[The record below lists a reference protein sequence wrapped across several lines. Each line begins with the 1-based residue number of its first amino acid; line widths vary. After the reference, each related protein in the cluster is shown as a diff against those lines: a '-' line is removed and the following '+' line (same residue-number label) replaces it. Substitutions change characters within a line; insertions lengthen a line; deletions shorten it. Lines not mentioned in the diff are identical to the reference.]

1 MSLKI
6 DRVQLEIVIQQDSA
20 RQKMIELEE
29 KMRSANKTLNAVKKQ
44 FGENSAEYKAQND
57 VVKALKAEYD
67 KLFEKVGIGSLSLK
81 ELQNRQKEL
90 NAILRN
96 LPGNSPL
103 YTQYKAQLDEVNQR
117 MKELKGTAEST
128 KISLSKLTD
137 GFNKYAAIGASVIA
151 SLTGITMTARKCVDE
166 FAQMQE
172 AESQVRKYTGMTSEQ
187 VADLNKGFKKIDT
200 RTARERLNDLAG
212 DAGRLGITAK
222 KEVLEFVE
230 AANMIDVALGEDL
243 GQDAIKNIG
252 KLADMFGDSER
263 SMKENMLAIGSAVN
277 EVAQNSSAAEPYLV
291 EFSAR
296 MGGVAKQAKL
306 SITNV
311 MGFASALDQ
320 NMLRSEMASTALQ
333 GLILKLYQEPA
344 KYAKLAKLDV
354 EQFTKLM
361 QTDANEAILQFLGS
375 LGKLGGM
382 DKMAPVLK
390 AMKLSGAEAAG
401 VISALASNVEKVR
414 KEQDTANQAFRDGTS
429 ITNEYN
435 VQNTTVQAELDKAKK
450 RFKEIRIELGERL
463 LPVMK
468 YMVSTGSLTVK
479 GLSSLVLA
487 LTKYGSTI
495 LTVSLVIAVYTG
507 RLKIMAATQ
516 AVVNAITKTA
526 TIIMGAYRLA
536 TIALNDALAGDAK
549 VLKRFALQMAST
561 NIVAKAAAATT
572 LLYRA
577 AIELLTLR
585 LNGAATSMKAFWAV
599 LNVSTLGLLLSL
611 VTAAIAISY
620 KWNKSIRERYDLQLT
635 LNKIEEKSAAIYE
648 KEKDKVKEL
657 WGTIHNS
664 NKSLDERR
672 SAILELQKI
681 MPEYKAQISE
691 EGRVIDET
699 TASLDK
705 MNETLQLNIKLKTL
719 REELFERYKAI
730 GELEKSPALKD
741 NSLMGSMAREDV
753 RAKLADERKV
763 LEGLK
768 KEYSEVFKQK
778 IQLNK
783 VPVKTNNED
792 NNGNGGGG
800 NPPDDDKD
808 KKPWTT
814 RLQNAENAHKEELL
828 LLRKSSDA
836 LARTENEYQ
845 LDALQKELEFQVER
859 LAIIKKYQSSEK
871 DKKHLAELGKMESE
885 TQAAIYNTLKKSEDT
900 RLDLIKEYRDR
911 RLNTIST
918 GEKNLQLEQSKLNAN
933 GELTEK
939 DYKNRLLTIEIT
951 SLYSRLEVAKDFQN
965 DVSEL
970 EFQNGEVKAK
980 ALKEAGDNILY
991 LEQQINEKRVK
1002 IIRDSVTQ
1010 IQGFNNQF
1018 NKTNGLTSTEE
1029 QLSALKTFYHSQ
1041 LDLAKKNGLDVTM
1054 LTAVYEEA
1062 KRKIEVQ
1069 GAKDRAAV
1077 VQKYGLETAENTKNL
1092 KLKAL
1097 EEEHQRGLLSE
1108 EEYEIAKNKINNDYI
1123 QKKIEGSE
1131 QYFNAVSN
1139 IMSSASSAVQGFQDA
1154 EMSKV
1159 TSKYDKEIK
1168 AAKKAGKDTTKLE
1181 EEKEEA
1187 LNQVKKKYADKQ
1199 FAVSVLQITAS
1210 TAVAAME
1217 AYKAMAGIPI
1227 VGPALGAIAAAA
1239 AVASGAA
1246 QIAVAKQQRDEAKG
1260 LKSGGYSDEYV
1271 EGYTKAG
1278 NPDDVAGVIP
1288 VHKNE
1293 FVTNHEGVE
1302 NPHVRQFLDVFNVAQ
1317 KNGTIR
1323 MLNTTQI
1330 LEQVRTRSGKY
1341 SGGYSEESSTASS
1354 SVYSVSGH
1362 IMDEDT
1368 LRKLFI
1374 LLNTNNDLLQAILE
1388 KDLIVDSRAVRD
1400 GLKKLERMERNVS
1413 RG

>member
-29 KMRSANKTLNAVKKQ
+29 QMRSANKTLNSLKKK
-44 FGENSAEYKAQND
+44 FGENSAEYKAQKE
-57 VVKALKAEYD
+57 VVKALQTEYD
-67 KLFEKVGIGSLSLK
+67 KLFEKIGIGSLSVK

-96 LPGNSPL
+96 LPGDSPL
-103 YTQYKAQLDEVNQR
+103 YTQYKAQLDAVNQR
-117 MKELKGTAEST
+117 MKELKGTADST
-128 KISLSKLTD
+128 KFSLSKLTD

-151 SLTGITMTARKCVDE
+151 SLTGITLTARKCVDE

-187 VADLNKGFKKIDT
+187 VSGLNEEFKKMDT
-200 RTARERLNDLAG
+200 RTARERLNELAG

-222 KEVLEFVE
+222 NDVLEFVE

-306 SITNV
+306 SITDV

-344 KYAKLAKLDV
+344 KYAKIAQMDV
-354 EQFTKLM
+354 KQFTTLM
-361 QTDANEAILQFLGS
+361 ETDANEAVLQFLAS

-390 AMKLSGAEAAG
+390 EMKLSGAEAAG

-414 KEQDTANQAFRDGTS
+414 KEQETANQAFIDGTS

-479 GLSSLVLA
+479 GLVEVVSMFSEYKNL
-487 LTKYGSTI
+487 I
-495 LTVSLVIAVYTG
+495 LTAI
-507 RLKIMAATQ
+507 I
-516 AVVNAITKTA
+516 AITAYNTAAKLQWFWLNKVKTE
-526 TIIMGAYRLA
+526 TGEYII
-536 TIALNDALAGDAK
+536 IQK
-549 VLKRFALQMAST
+549 LKLYWDKAVAAST
-561 NIVAKAAAATT
+561 W
-572 LLYRA
+572 LY
-577 AIELLTLR
+577 I
-585 LNGAATSMKAFWAV
+585 AATSALTGKTRQAGLAMQSFFKILALNPFASIATVVISVASALYLFSRRATEARRAQLLMNDVVNEAKSNITAEQTEIESLLKIAKDETISKGERLKAIKKLNDISPEYLGSLKLETIATDEAKKSVDKYIQSLLTMAEIESVKSRLTDTDKQLDEIKSQQQKYLDERNTFWGALKTV
-599 LNVSTLGLLLSL
+599 PRNVGSMLTFGLMENTGKKLQTDIKELEQQRGQLKNLLEGM
-611 VTAAIAISY
+611 I
-620 KWNKSIRERYDLQLT
+620 
-635 LNKIEEKSAAIYE
+635 
-648 KEKDKVKEL
+648 KDKVEM
-657 WGTIHNS
+657 
-664 NKSLDERR
+664 E
-672 SAILELQKI
+672 
-681 MPEYKAQISE
+681 
-691 EGRVIDET
+691 
-699 TASLDK
+699 
-705 MNETLQLNIKLKTL
+705 
-719 REELFERYKAI
+719 
-730 GELEKSPALKD
+730 
-741 NSLMGSMAREDV
+741 
-753 RAKLADERKV
+753 AKND
-763 LEGLK
+763 
-768 KEYSEVFKQK
+768 
-778 IQLNK
+778 
-783 VPVKTNNED
+783 D
-792 NNGNGGGG
+792 NGGGG
-800 NPPDDDKD
+800 VPPPPDDKD

-814 RLQNAENAHKEELL
+814 RLQNAENAYKEELL
-828 LLRKSSDA
+828 LLQKSSDA

-871 DKKHLAELGKMESE
+871 DKKHLAELGKLESE
-885 TQAAIYNTLKKSEDT
+885 AQSAIYNTLKKSEET
-900 RLDLIKEYRDR
+900 RLNLIKEYRDR
-911 RLNTIST
+911 RLNTVNA
-918 GEKNLQLEQSKLNAN
+918 GEKNLLLEQSKLNDS

-939 DYKNRLLTIEIT
+939 DYKNRLLAIEIT
-951 SLYSRLEVAKDFQN
+951 SLYSRLEIAKDYKN
-965 DVSEL
+965 DVAEL

-980 ALKEAGDNILY
+980 ALKEAGDNILN
-991 LEQQINEKRVK
+991 LEQQISDKRIK
-1002 IIRDSVTQ
+1002 IIRDSANQ
-1010 IQGFNNQF
+1010 IQNFSSQF
-1018 NKTNGLTSTEE
+1018 NKMNGLASADQ
-1029 QLSALKTFYHSQ
+1029 QLAALETFYQSQ
-1041 LDLAKKNGLDVTM
+1041 LELARKNGLDITL
-1054 LTAVYEEA
+1054 LTAVYEES
-1062 KRKIEVQ
+1062 KRKIEEK
-1069 GAKDRAAV
+1069 GAKDRAIV
-1077 VQKYGLETAENTKNL
+1077 IQKYELDAAEDIRDL
-1092 KLKAL
+1092 KQKAL
-1097 EEEHQRGLLSE
+1097 EEEHKKGLLSE
-1108 EEYEIAKNKINNDYI
+1108 EEYEIAKNKINNEYI

-1131 QYFNAVSN
+1131 QYFNAVSS

-1154 EMSKV
+1154 EMNKI
-1159 TSKYDKEIK
+1159 THKYDKEIK

-1187 LNQVKKKYADKQ
+1187 LNQVKRKYADKQ

-1271 EGYTKAG
+1271 EGYTKTG

-1330 LEQVRTRSGKY
+1330 LEQVRTKSGKY
-1341 SGGYSEESSTASS
+1341 SGGYSDDSVSS
-1354 SVYSVSGH
+1354 SSRYTVSGH
-1362 IMDEDT
+1362 IMDEET
-1368 LRKLFI
+1368 LRKLFV
-1374 LLNTNNDLLQAILE
+1374 LLNTNNDLLQSILE

-1400 GLKKLERMERNVS
+1400 GIKKLERMERNVS

>member
-29 KMRSANKTLNAVKKQ
+29 QMRSANKTLNSLKKK
-44 FGENSAEYKAQND
+44 FGENSAEYKAQKE
-57 VVKALKAEYD
+57 VVKALQTEYD
-67 KLFEKVGIGSLSLK
+67 KLFEKIGIGSLSVK

-96 LPGNSPL
+96 LPGDSPL
-103 YTQYKAQLDEVNQR
+103 YTQYKAQLDAVNQR
-117 MKELKGTAEST
+117 MKELKGTADST
-128 KISLSKLTD
+128 KFSLSKLTD

-151 SLTGITMTARKCVDE
+151 SLTGITLTARKCVDE

-187 VADLNKGFKKIDT
+187 VSGLNEEFKKMDT
-200 RTARERLNDLAG
+200 RTARERLNELAG

-222 KEVLEFVE
+222 NDVLEFVE

-306 SITNV
+306 SITDV

-344 KYAKLAKLDV
+344 KYAKIAQMDV
-354 EQFTKLM
+354 KQFTTLM
-361 QTDANEAILQFLGS
+361 ETDANEAVLQFLAS

-390 AMKLSGAEAAG
+390 EMKLSGAEAAG
-401 VISALASNVEKVR
+401 VISALASNIEKVR
-414 KEQDTANQAFRDGTS
+414 KEQETANQAFIDGTS

-450 RFKEIRIELGERL
+450 HFKEIRIELGERL

-479 GLSSLVLA
+479 GLVKIVSIFSEYKNA
-487 LTKYGSTI
+487 IIFATTSIAGYTI
-495 LTVSLVIAVYTG
+495 AVNASVIAD
-507 RLKIMAATQ
+507 K
-516 AVVNAITKTA
+516 
-526 TIIMGAYRLA
+526 
-536 TIALNDALAGDAK
+536 AK
-549 VLKRFALQMAST
+549 VLWTGKIVTGLKTLYS
-561 NIVAKAAAATT
+561 VAKAHP
-572 LLYRA
+572 
-577 AIELLTLR
+577 
-585 LNGAATSMKAFWAV
+585 W
-599 LNVSTLGLLLSL
+599 GLLLTIGASL
-611 VTAAIAISY
+611 IGLLIDTNKQLSESERLERNLQDIRRRSVSIVNQEAASVKDFLNIARDEKRSKEEREAAIKRLNELSPEYLGSLTLEKINTEQATAAVNAYIDSLLILEEIKQTQQKVSELNDQKNDILKNGPDNGFLEDIEAGAANMLNGFKQSLGLMTDSWADNVLDRYINKGVNQVRAID
-620 KWNKSIRERYDLQLT
+620 NEVAL
-635 LNKIEEKSAAIYE
+635 LNAHMEESRKKLIKIEVEKNT
-648 KEKDKVKEL
+648 K
-657 WGTIHNS
+657 G
-664 NKSLDERR
+664 
-672 SAILELQKI
+672 
-681 MPEYKAQISE
+681 
-691 EGRVIDET
+691 
-699 TASLDK
+699 
-705 MNETLQLNIKLKTL
+705 
-719 REELFERYKAI
+719 
-730 GELEKSPALKD
+730 
-741 NSLMGSMAREDV
+741 
-753 RAKLADERKV
+753 
-763 LEGLK
+763 
-768 KEYSEVFKQK
+768 
-778 IQLNK
+778 
-783 VPVKTNNED
+783 VPP
-792 NNGNGGGG
+792 
-800 NPPDDDKD
+800 PPDDED

-814 RLQNAENAHKEELL
+814 RLQNAENAYKEELL
-828 LLRKSSDA
+828 LLQKSSDA

-871 DKKHLAELGKMESE
+871 DKKHLAELGKLESE
-885 TQAAIYNTLKKSEDT
+885 AQSAIYNTLKKSEET
-900 RLDLIKEYRDR
+900 RLNLIKEYRDR
-911 RLNTIST
+911 RLNTVNA
-918 GEKNLQLEQSKLNAN
+918 GEKNLLLEQSKLNDS

-939 DYKNRLLTIEIT
+939 DYKNRLLAIEIT
-951 SLYSRLEVAKDFQN
+951 SLYSRLEIVKDYKN
-965 DVSEL
+965 DVAEL

-980 ALKEAGDNILY
+980 ALKEAGDNILN
-991 LEQQINEKRVK
+991 LEQQISDKRIK
-1002 IIRDSVTQ
+1002 IIRDSANQ
-1010 IQGFNNQF
+1010 IQNFSSQF
-1018 NKTNGLTSTEE
+1018 NKMNGLASADQ
-1029 QLSALKTFYHSQ
+1029 QLAALETFYQSQ
-1041 LDLAKKNGLDVTM
+1041 LELARKNGLDITL
-1054 LTAVYEEA
+1054 LTAVYEES
-1062 KRKIEVQ
+1062 KRKIEEK
-1069 GAKDRAAV
+1069 GAKDRAIV
-1077 VQKYGLETAENTKNL
+1077 IQKYELDAAEDIRDL

-1097 EEEHQRGLLSE
+1097 EEEHKKGLLSE
-1108 EEYEIAKNKINNDYI
+1108 EEYEIAKNKINNEYI

-1131 QYFNAVSN
+1131 QYFNAVSS

-1154 EMSKV
+1154 EMNKI
-1159 TSKYDKEIK
+1159 THKYDKEIK

-1187 LNQVKKKYADKQ
+1187 LNQVKRKYADKQ

-1271 EGYTKAG
+1271 EGYTKTG

-1330 LEQVRTRSGKY
+1330 LEQVRTKSGKY
-1341 SGGYSEESSTASS
+1341 SGGYSDDSVSS
-1354 SVYSVSGH
+1354 SSRYTVSGH
-1362 IMDEDT
+1362 IMDEET
-1368 LRKLFI
+1368 LRKLFV
-1374 LLNTNNDLLQAILE
+1374 LLNTNNDLLQSILE
-1388 KDLIVDSRAVRD
+1388 KDLIVDSRAIRD
-1400 GLKKLERMERNVS
+1400 GIKKLERMERNVS

>member
-6 DRVQLEIVIQQDSA
+6 DRVQLEIVIQQDNA

-29 KMRSANKTLNAVKKQ
+29 NMRSANRTLNSLKKK
-44 FGENSAEYKAQND
+44 FGENSAEYKAQKE
-57 VVKALKAEYD
+57 VVNALKTEYD
-67 KLFEKVGIGSLSLK
+67 KLFEKIGIGSLSVK

-90 NAILRN
+90 NAILRY
-96 LPGNSPL
+96 LPGDSPL

-128 KISLSKLTD
+128 KFSLSKLTD
-137 GFNKYAAIGASVIA
+137 GFNKYGAIGASVIA
-151 SLTGITMTARKCVDE
+151 SLTGITLTARKCVDE

-187 VADLNKGFKKIDT
+187 VADLNEEFKKMDT
-200 RTARERLNDLAG
+200 RTARERLNELAG
-212 DAGRLGITAK
+212 DAGRLGITMK
-222 KEVLEFVE
+222 KDVLEFVE

-306 SITNV
+306 SITDV

-344 KYAKLAKLDV
+344 KYAKIARMDV
-354 EQFTKLM
+354 KQFTTLM
-361 QTDANEAILQFLGS
+361 ETDANEAVLQFLAS

-390 AMKLSGAEAAG
+390 EMKLSGAEAAG

-414 KEQDTANQAFRDGTS
+414 KEQETANQAFIDGTS

-450 RFKEIRIELGERL
+450 HFKEIRIELGERL

-495 LTVSLVIAVYTG
+495 LTVSLVIATYTG
-507 RLKIMAATQ
+507 RLKIMAAAQ

-536 TIALNDALAGDAK
+536 TIALNDALAGDTK

-561 NIVAKAAAATT
+561 NIVAKAAAAST

-585 LNGAATSMKAFWAV
+585 LNGAATSMKAFWSV
-599 LNVSTLGLLLSL
+599 LNVSPLGLLLSL

-635 LNKIEEKSAAIYE
+635 LNKIEEKSADIYE
-648 KEKDKVKEL
+648 KEKDKVKNL
-657 WGTIHNS
+657 WDTIHNS

-672 SAILELQKI
+672 IAILELQKI

-705 MNETLQLNIKLKTL
+705 MNETLQLNIKLRTL
-719 REELFERYKAI
+719 REELFGRYKAI
-730 GELEKSPALKD
+730 EELEKSPALND
-741 NSLMGSMAREDV
+741 NSLMGAMAREDV

-778 IQLNK
+778 IQLNR
-783 VPVKTNNED
+783 VPVKTKNEES
-792 NNGNGGGG
+792 NGGGGGG
-800 NPPDDDKD
+800 NPPDDKD

-814 RLQNAENAHKEELL
+814 RLQNAENAYKEELL
-828 LLRKSSDA
+828 LLQKSSDA

-845 LDALQKELEFQVER
+845 LDALQKELEFQVKR
-859 LAIIKKYQSSEK
+859 LAIIKQYQSSDK
-871 DKKHLAELGKMESE
+871 DKKHLAELGKLESE
-885 TQAAIYNTLKKSEDT
+885 AQSAIYNTLKKSEET
-900 RLDLIKEYRDR
+900 RLNLIKEYRDR
-911 RLNTIST
+911 RLNTVNA
-918 GEKNLQLEQSKLNAN
+918 GEKNLLLEQSKLNDS

-939 DYKNRLLTIEIT
+939 DYKNRLLAIEIT
-951 SLYSRLEVAKDFQN
+951 SLYSRLEIAKDYKN
-965 DVSEL
+965 DVAEL

-980 ALKEAGDNILY
+980 ALKEAGDNILN
-991 LEQQINEKRVK
+991 LEQQISDKRAKSV
-1002 IIRDSVTQ
+1002 RDSASQ
-1010 IQGFNNQF
+1010 IQNFSNQF
-1018 NKTNGLTSTEE
+1018 NKMNGLASTDQ
-1029 QLSALKTFYHSQ
+1029 QLAALESFYKSQ
-1041 LDLAKKNGLDVTM
+1041 LELARKNGLDVTL
-1054 LTAVYEEA
+1054 LTSVYEES
-1062 KRKIEVQ
+1062 KRKIQEK
-1069 GAKDRAAV
+1069 GAKDRATV
-1077 VQKYGLETAENTKNL
+1077 IQKYELDAAEDIRDL

-1097 EEEHQRGLLSE
+1097 EEEHKKGVLSE
-1108 EEYEIAKNKINNDYI
+1108 EEYEIAKNKINNEYI

-1131 QYFNAVSN
+1131 QYFNAVSS
-1139 IMSSASSAVQGFQDA
+1139 IMSSASSAIQGFQDA
-1154 EMSKV
+1154 EINKV
-1159 TSKYDKEIK
+1159 TYKYDKEIK

-1271 EGYTKAG
+1271 EGYTKTG

-1330 LEQVRTRSGKY
+1330 LEQIRTKSGKY
-1341 SGGYSEESSTASS
+1341 SGGYSDDSVSS
-1354 SVYSVSGH
+1354 SPRYAVSGH
-1362 IMDEDT
+1362 IMDEET
-1368 LRKLFI
+1368 LRRLFV
-1374 LLNTNNDLLQAILE
+1374 LLNTNNDLLQSILD
-1388 KDLIVDSRAVRD
+1388 KDLIVDPRAVRD
-1400 GLKKLERMERNVS
+1400 GIKKLERMERNVS

>member
-29 KMRSANKTLNAVKKQ
+29 NMRSANKTLNSLKKK
-44 FGENSAEYKAQND
+44 FGENSAEYKAQKE
-57 VVKALKAEYD
+57 VVNALKTEYD
-67 KLFEKVGIGSLSLK
+67 KLFEKIGIGSLSVK

-96 LPGNSPL
+96 LPGDSPL

-128 KISLSKLTD
+128 KFSLSKLTD
-137 GFNKYAAIGASVIA
+137 GFNKYGAIGASVIA
-151 SLTGITMTARKCVDE
+151 SLTGITLTARKCVDE

-187 VADLNKGFKKIDT
+187 VADLNEEFKKMDT
-200 RTARERLNDLAG
+200 RTARERLNELAG
-212 DAGRLGITAK
+212 DAGRLGITMK
-222 KEVLEFVE
+222 KDVLEFVE

-306 SITNV
+306 SITDV

-344 KYAKLAKLDV
+344 KYAKIARMDV
-354 EQFTKLM
+354 KQFTTLM
-361 QTDANEAILQFLGS
+361 ETDANEAVLQFLAS

-390 AMKLSGAEAAG
+390 EMKLSGAEAAG

-414 KEQDTANQAFRDGTS
+414 KEQETANQAFIDGTS

-479 GLSSLVLA
+479 GLVEVVSMFSEYKNFILTAIIAITAYNTAAKLQWFWLNKVKTETGEYIIIQKLKQYWDKAVAASTWLYIAATSALTGKTRQAGLAMQAFFKILA
-487 LTKYGSTI
+487 LNPFASI
-495 LTVSLVIAVYTG
+495 ATVVIAVASALYLFSRRASEARRAQLLMNDVVNEAKSNITAEQTEIESLLKIAKDETISKG
-507 RLKIMAATQ
+507 ERLK
-516 AVVNAITKTA
+516 AIKKLND
-526 TIIMGAYRLA
+526 ISPEYLGSLKLE
-536 TIALNDALAGDAK
+536 TIATDDAK
-549 VLKRFALQMAST
+549 KSVDKYIQSLLAMAEIESVKSRLTDTDKQLDELKNKQQEYLDERNTFWGA
-561 NIVAKAAAATT
+561 IKT
-572 LLYRA
+572 LPRNVGSMLTFGA
-577 AIELLTLR
+577 VENAGKKLKTDIKELEQQRGQLK
-585 LNGAATSMKAFWAV
+585 N
-599 LNVSTLGLLLSL
+599 LLEGM
-611 VTAAIAISY
+611 I
-620 KWNKSIRERYDLQLT
+620 
-635 LNKIEEKSAAIYE
+635 
-648 KEKDKVKEL
+648 KDKVEM
-657 WGTIHNS
+657 
-664 NKSLDERR
+664 E
-672 SAILELQKI
+672 
-681 MPEYKAQISE
+681 
-691 EGRVIDET
+691 
-699 TASLDK
+699 
-705 MNETLQLNIKLKTL
+705 
-719 REELFERYKAI
+719 
-730 GELEKSPALKD
+730 
-741 NSLMGSMAREDV
+741 
-753 RAKLADERKV
+753 AKND
-763 LEGLK
+763 
-768 KEYSEVFKQK
+768 
-778 IQLNK
+778 
-783 VPVKTNNED
+783 D
-792 NNGNGGGG
+792 NGGGG
-800 NPPDDDKD
+800 GTPPPDDKD

-814 RLQNAENAHKEELL
+814 RLQNAENAYKEELL
-828 LLRKSSDA
+828 LLQKSSDA

-859 LAIIKKYQSSEK
+859 LAIIKQYQSSDK
-871 DKKHLAELGKMESE
+871 DKKHLAELGKLESE
-885 TQAAIYNTLKKSEDT
+885 AQSAIYNTLKKSEET
-900 RLDLIKEYRDR
+900 RLNLIKEYRDR
-911 RLNTIST
+911 RLNTINA
-918 GEKNLQLEQSKLNAN
+918 GEKNLLLEQSKLNDS

-939 DYKNRLLTIEIT
+939 DYKNRLLAIEIT
-951 SLYSRLEVAKDFQN
+951 SLYSRLEIAKDYKN

-980 ALKEAGDNILY
+980 ALKEAGDNILN
-991 LEQQINEKRVK
+991 LEQQISDKRAK
-1002 IIRDSVTQ
+1002 IVRDSASQ
-1010 IQGFNNQF
+1010 IQNFSNQF
-1018 NKTNGLTSTEE
+1018 NKMNGLASTDQ
-1029 QLSALKTFYHSQ
+1029 QLAALESFYKSQ
-1041 LDLAKKNGLDVTM
+1041 LELARKNGLDVTL
-1054 LTAVYEEA
+1054 LTSVYEES
-1062 KRKIEVQ
+1062 KRKIQEK
-1069 GAKDRAAV
+1069 GAKDRATV
-1077 VQKYGLETAENTKNL
+1077 IQKYELDAAEDIRDL

-1097 EEEHQRGLLSE
+1097 EEEHKKGLLSE
-1108 EEYEIAKNKINNDYI
+1108 EEYEIAKNKINNEYI

-1131 QYFNAVSN
+1131 QYFNAVSS
-1139 IMSSASSAVQGFQDA
+1139 IMSSASSAIQGFQDA
-1154 EMSKV
+1154 EINKV
-1159 TSKYDKEIK
+1159 TYKYDKEIK

-1271 EGYTKAG
+1271 EGYTKTG

-1330 LEQVRTRSGKY
+1330 LEQIRTKSGKY
-1341 SGGYSEESSTASS
+1341 SGGYSDDSVSS
-1354 SVYSVSGH
+1354 SPRYAVSGH
-1362 IMDEDT
+1362 IMDEET
-1368 LRKLFI
+1368 LRRLFV
-1374 LLNTNNDLLQAILE
+1374 LLNTNNDLLQSILD
-1388 KDLIVDSRAVRD
+1388 KDLIVDPRAVRD
-1400 GLKKLERMERNVS
+1400 GIKKLERMERNVS

>member
-29 KMRSANKTLNAVKKQ
+29 KMRSANKTLNSVKKQ
-44 FGENSAEYKAQND
+44 FGENSAEYKAQNE

-67 KLFEKVGIGSLSLK
+67 KLFEKIGIGSLSLK

-103 YTQYKAQLDEVNQR
+103 YAQYKAQLDEVNQR

-128 KISLSKLTD
+128 KISLSKLAD

-151 SLTGITMTARKCVDE
+151 SLTGITLTARKCVDE

-187 VADLNKGFKKIDT
+187 VADLNKEFKKIDT
-200 RTARERLNDLAG
+200 RTARERLNELAG

-222 KEVLEFVE
+222 KDVLEFVE

-414 KEQDTANQAFRDGTS
+414 KEQNTANQAFQDGTS
-429 ITNEYN
+429 IIKEHNI
-435 VQNTTVQAELDKAKK
+435 QNTTVQAELDKAKE
-450 RFKEIRIELGERL
+450 RFKEIRIELGEQL

-479 GLSSLVLA
+479 GLIKVISIFSEYKNTIILATTSLVG
-487 LTKYGSTI
+487 YTI
-495 LTVSLVIAVYTG
+495 
-507 RLKIMAATQ
+507 
-516 AVVNAITKTA
+516 VVNASV
-526 TIIMGAYRLA
+526 
-536 TIALNDALAGDAK
+536 IADKAK
-549 VLKRFALQMAST
+549 VLWTGKIITGLKT
-561 NIVAKAAAATT
+561 LYDVA
-572 LLYRA
+572 RA
-577 AIELLTLR
+577 HP
-585 LNGAATSMKAFWAV
+585 W
-599 LNVSTLGLLLSL
+599 GLLLIIGASL
-611 VTAAIAISY
+611 IGLLIDTNKQLSESERLERSLQDIRRRSISNAEQETASVKDFLKIAKDEKKSKEEREAAIKRLNELSPEYLGNLTLEKINTEQATAAINAYIDSLLILEEIKQTQQKVSELNNQKNDILKNGPDNVFGEDVEAGAANMLNGFKQSLGLMTDTWADNVLNRYINKGVDQVRAIDKEVS
-620 KWNKSIRERYDLQLT
+620 L
-635 LNKIEEKSAAIYE
+635 LNAHMEESRQKLIKIETEKQTGSG
-648 KEKDKVKEL
+648 
-657 WGTIHNS
+657 GT
-664 NKSLDERR
+664 
-672 SAILELQKI
+672 
-681 MPEYKAQISE
+681 
-691 EGRVIDET
+691 
-699 TASLDK
+699 
-705 MNETLQLNIKLKTL
+705 
-719 REELFERYKAI
+719 
-730 GELEKSPALKD
+730 
-741 NSLMGSMAREDV
+741 
-753 RAKLADERKV
+753 
-763 LEGLK
+763 
-768 KEYSEVFKQK
+768 
-778 IQLNK
+778 
-783 VPVKTNNED
+783 
-792 NNGNGGGG
+792 
-800 NPPDDDKD
+800 PPDDDKD

-871 DKKHLAELGKMESE
+871 DKKHLAELGKLESE
-885 TQAAIYNTLKKSEDT
+885 TQTAIYNTLKKSEET
-900 RLDLIKEYRDR
+900 RLDLLKEYRDR

-980 ALKEAGDNILY
+980 ALKEAGDNILH
-991 LEQQINEKRVK
+991 LEQQINEKRAK

-1010 IQGFNNQF
+1010 IQAFNNQF

-1029 QLSALKTFYHSQ
+1029 QLSALRTFYHSQ
-1041 LDLAKKNGLDVTM
+1041 LDLAKKNGLDITM

-1077 VQKYGLETAENTKNL
+1077 VQKYELDTAENTKNL

-1097 EEEHQRGLLSE
+1097 EEEYQRGLLSE
-1108 EEYEIAKNKINNDYI
+1108 EEYEIAKNKINNEYI

-1131 QYFNAVSN
+1131 RYFNAVSS
-1139 IMSSASSAVQGFQDA
+1139 IMSNASSAIQGFQDA

-1159 TSKYDKEIK
+1159 TRKYDKEIK

-1199 FAVSVLQITAS
+1199 FAVSVLQVTAS

-1217 AYKAMAGIPI
+1217 AYKAMASIPI
-1227 VGPALGAIAAAA
+1227 IGPALGAIAAAA

-1271 EGYTKAG
+1271 EGYTRTG

-1341 SGGYSEESSTASS
+1341 SGGYSEESSTSS
-1354 SVYSVSGH
+1354 SSMYSVSGH

>member
-29 KMRSANKTLNAVKKQ
+29 NMRSANKTLNSLKKK
-44 FGENSAEYKAQND
+44 FGENSAEYKAQKE
-57 VVKALKAEYD
+57 VVNALKTEYD
-67 KLFEKVGIGSLSLK
+67 KLFEKIGIGSLSVK

-96 LPGNSPL
+96 LPGDSPL

-128 KISLSKLTD
+128 KFSLSKLTD
-137 GFNKYAAIGASVIA
+137 GFNKYGAIGASVIA
-151 SLTGITMTARKCVDE
+151 SLTGITLTARKCVDE

-187 VADLNKGFKKIDT
+187 VADLNEEFKKMDT
-200 RTARERLNDLAG
+200 RTARERLNELAG
-212 DAGRLGITAK
+212 DAGRLGITMK
-222 KEVLEFVE
+222 KDVLEFVE

-306 SITNV
+306 SITDV

-344 KYAKLAKLDV
+344 KYAKIARMDV
-354 EQFTKLM
+354 KQFTTLM
-361 QTDANEAILQFLGS
+361 ETDANEAVLQFLAS

-390 AMKLSGAEAAG
+390 EMKLSGAEAAG

-414 KEQDTANQAFRDGTS
+414 KEQETANQAFIDGTS

-479 GLSSLVLA
+479 GLVEVVSMFSEYKNFILTAIIAITAYNTAAKLQWFWLNKVKTETGEYIIIQKLKQYWDKAVAASTWLYIAATSALTGKTRQAGLAMQAFFKILA
-487 LTKYGSTI
+487 LNPFASI
-495 LTVSLVIAVYTG
+495 ATVVIAVASALYLFSRRASEARRAQLLMNDVVNEAKSNITAEQTEIESLLKIAKDETISKG
-507 RLKIMAATQ
+507 ERLK
-516 AVVNAITKTA
+516 AIKKLND
-526 TIIMGAYRLA
+526 ISPEYLGSLKLE
-536 TIALNDALAGDAK
+536 TIATDDAK
-549 VLKRFALQMAST
+549 KSVDKYIQSLLAMAEIESVKSRLTDTDKQLDELKNKQQEYLDERNTFWGAL
-561 NIVAKAAAATT
+561 KT
-572 LLYRA
+572 LPRNVGSMLTFGA
-577 AIELLTLR
+577 VENAGKKLKTDIKELEQQRGQLR
-585 LNGAATSMKAFWAV
+585 N
-599 LNVSTLGLLLSL
+599 LLEGM
-611 VTAAIAISY
+611 I
-620 KWNKSIRERYDLQLT
+620 
-635 LNKIEEKSAAIYE
+635 
-648 KEKDKVKEL
+648 KDKVEM
-657 WGTIHNS
+657 
-664 NKSLDERR
+664 E
-672 SAILELQKI
+672 
-681 MPEYKAQISE
+681 
-691 EGRVIDET
+691 
-699 TASLDK
+699 
-705 MNETLQLNIKLKTL
+705 
-719 REELFERYKAI
+719 
-730 GELEKSPALKD
+730 
-741 NSLMGSMAREDV
+741 
-753 RAKLADERKV
+753 AKND
-763 LEGLK
+763 
-768 KEYSEVFKQK
+768 
-778 IQLNK
+778 
-783 VPVKTNNED
+783 D
-792 NNGNGGGG
+792 NGGGG
-800 NPPDDDKD
+800 GTPPPDDKD

-814 RLQNAENAHKEELL
+814 RLQNAENAYKEELL
-828 LLRKSSDA
+828 LLQKSSDA

-845 LDALQKELEFQVER
+845 LDALQKELEFQVKR
-859 LAIIKKYQSSEK
+859 LAIIKQYQSSDK
-871 DKKHLAELGKMESE
+871 DKKHLAELGKLESE
-885 TQAAIYNTLKKSEDT
+885 AQSAIYNTLKKSEET
-900 RLDLIKEYRDR
+900 RLNLIKEYRDR
-911 RLNTIST
+911 RLNTVNT
-918 GEKNLQLEQSKLNAN
+918 GEKNLLLEQSKLNDS

-939 DYKNRLLTIEIT
+939 DYKNRLLAIEIT
-951 SLYSRLEVAKDFQN
+951 SLYSRLEIAKDYKN
-965 DVSEL
+965 DVAEL

-980 ALKEAGDNILY
+980 ALKEAGDNILN
-991 LEQQINEKRVK
+991 LEQQISDKRAK
-1002 IIRDSVTQ
+1002 IVRDSASQ
-1010 IQGFNNQF
+1010 IQNFSNQF
-1018 NKTNGLTSTEE
+1018 NKMNGLASTDQ
-1029 QLSALKTFYHSQ
+1029 QLAALESFYKSQ
-1041 LDLAKKNGLDVTM
+1041 LELARKNGLDVTL
-1054 LTAVYEEA
+1054 LTSVYEES
-1062 KRKIEVQ
+1062 KRKIQEK
-1069 GAKDRAAV
+1069 GAKDRATV
-1077 VQKYGLETAENTKNL
+1077 IQKYELDAAEDIRDL

-1097 EEEHQRGLLSE
+1097 EEEHKKGLLSE
-1108 EEYEIAKNKINNDYI
+1108 EEYEIAKNKINNEYI

-1131 QYFNAVSN
+1131 QYFNAVSS
-1139 IMSSASSAVQGFQDA
+1139 IMSSASSAIQGFQDA
-1154 EMSKV
+1154 EINKV
-1159 TSKYDKEIK
+1159 TYKYDKEIK

-1271 EGYTKAG
+1271 EGYTKTG

-1330 LEQVRTRSGKY
+1330 LEQIRTKSGKY
-1341 SGGYSEESSTASS
+1341 SGGYSDDSVSS
-1354 SVYSVSGH
+1354 SPRYAVSGH
-1362 IMDEDT
+1362 IMDEET
-1368 LRKLFI
+1368 LRRLFV
-1374 LLNTNNDLLQAILE
+1374 LLNTNNDLLQSILD
-1388 KDLIVDSRAVRD
+1388 KDLIVDPRAVRD
-1400 GLKKLERMERNVS
+1400 GIKKLERMERNVS

>member
-29 KMRSANKTLNAVKKQ
+29 NMRSANKTLNSLKKK
-44 FGENSAEYKAQND
+44 FGENSAEYKAQKE
-57 VVKALKAEYD
+57 VVNALKTEYD
-67 KLFEKVGIGSLSLK
+67 KLFEKIGIGSLSVK

-96 LPGNSPL
+96 LPGDSPL

-128 KISLSKLTD
+128 KFSLSKLTD
-137 GFNKYAAIGASVIA
+137 GFNKYGAIGASVIA
-151 SLTGITMTARKCVDE
+151 SLTGITLTARKCVDE

-187 VADLNKGFKKIDT
+187 VADLNEEFKKMDT
-200 RTARERLNDLAG
+200 RTARERLNELAG
-212 DAGRLGITAK
+212 DAGRLGITMK
-222 KEVLEFVE
+222 KDVLEFVE

-306 SITNV
+306 SITDV

-344 KYAKLAKLDV
+344 KYAKIARMDV
-354 EQFTKLM
+354 KQFTTLM
-361 QTDANEAILQFLGS
+361 ETDANEAVLQFLAS

-390 AMKLSGAEAAG
+390 EMKLSGAEAAG

-414 KEQDTANQAFRDGTS
+414 KEQETANQAFIDGTS

-479 GLSSLVLA
+479 GLVEVVSMFSEYKNFILTAIIAITAYNTAAKLQWFWLNKVKTETGEYIIIQKLKQYWDKAVAASTWLYIAATSALTGKTRQAGLAMQAFFKILA
-487 LTKYGSTI
+487 LNPFASI
-495 LTVSLVIAVYTG
+495 ATVVIAVASALYLFSRRASEARRAQLLMNDVVNEAKSNITAEQTEIESLLKISKDETISKG
-507 RLKIMAATQ
+507 ERLK
-516 AVVNAITKTA
+516 AIKKLND
-526 TIIMGAYRLA
+526 ISPEYLGSLKLE
-536 TIALNDALAGDAK
+536 TIATDDAK
-549 VLKRFALQMAST
+549 KSVDKYIQSLLAMAEIESVKSRLTDTDKQLDELKNKQQEYLDERNTFWGA
-561 NIVAKAAAATT
+561 IKT
-572 LLYRA
+572 LPRNVGSMLTFGA
-577 AIELLTLR
+577 VENAGKKLKTDIKELEQQRGQLK
-585 LNGAATSMKAFWAV
+585 N
-599 LNVSTLGLLLSL
+599 LLEGM
-611 VTAAIAISY
+611 I
-620 KWNKSIRERYDLQLT
+620 
-635 LNKIEEKSAAIYE
+635 
-648 KEKDKVKEL
+648 KDKVEM
-657 WGTIHNS
+657 
-664 NKSLDERR
+664 E
-672 SAILELQKI
+672 
-681 MPEYKAQISE
+681 
-691 EGRVIDET
+691 
-699 TASLDK
+699 
-705 MNETLQLNIKLKTL
+705 
-719 REELFERYKAI
+719 
-730 GELEKSPALKD
+730 
-741 NSLMGSMAREDV
+741 
-753 RAKLADERKV
+753 AKND
-763 LEGLK
+763 
-768 KEYSEVFKQK
+768 
-778 IQLNK
+778 
-783 VPVKTNNED
+783 D
-792 NNGNGGGG
+792 NGGGG
-800 NPPDDDKD
+800 GTPPPDDKD

-814 RLQNAENAHKEELL
+814 RLQNAENAYKEELL
-828 LLRKSSDA
+828 LLQKSSDA

-859 LAIIKKYQSSEK
+859 LAIIKQYQSSDK
-871 DKKHLAELGKMESE
+871 DKKHLAELGKLESE
-885 TQAAIYNTLKKSEDT
+885 AQSAIYNTLKKSEET
-900 RLDLIKEYRDR
+900 RLNLIKEYRDR
-911 RLNTIST
+911 RLNTINA
-918 GEKNLQLEQSKLNAN
+918 GEKNLLLEQSKLNDS

-939 DYKNRLLTIEIT
+939 DYKNRLLAIEIT
-951 SLYSRLEVAKDFQN
+951 SLYSRLEIAKDYKN

-980 ALKEAGDNILY
+980 ALKEAGDNILN
-991 LEQQINEKRVK
+991 LEQQISDKRAK
-1002 IIRDSVTQ
+1002 IVRDSASQ
-1010 IQGFNNQF
+1010 IQNFSNQF
-1018 NKTNGLTSTEE
+1018 NKMNGLASTDQ
-1029 QLSALKTFYHSQ
+1029 QLAALESFYKSQ
-1041 LDLAKKNGLDVTM
+1041 LELARKNGLDVTL
-1054 LTAVYEEA
+1054 LTSVYEES
-1062 KRKIEVQ
+1062 KRKIQEK
-1069 GAKDRAAV
+1069 GAKDRATV
-1077 VQKYGLETAENTKNL
+1077 IQKYELDAAEDIRDL

-1097 EEEHQRGLLSE
+1097 EEEHKKGLLSE
-1108 EEYEIAKNKINNDYI
+1108 EEYEIAKNKINNEYI

-1131 QYFNAVSN
+1131 QYFNAVSS
-1139 IMSSASSAVQGFQDA
+1139 IMSSASSAIQGFQDA
-1154 EMSKV
+1154 EINKV
-1159 TSKYDKEIK
+1159 TYKYDKEIK

-1227 VGPALGAIAAAA
+1227 VGPALGGIAAAA

-1271 EGYTKAG
+1271 EGYTKTG

-1330 LEQVRTRSGKY
+1330 LEQIRTKSGKY
-1341 SGGYSEESSTASS
+1341 SGGYSDDSVSS
-1354 SVYSVSGH
+1354 SPRYAVSGH
-1362 IMDEDT
+1362 IMDEET
-1368 LRKLFI
+1368 LRRLFV
-1374 LLNTNNDLLQAILE
+1374 LLNTNNDLLQSILD
-1388 KDLIVDSRAVRD
+1388 KDLIVDPRAVRD
-1400 GLKKLERMERNVS
+1400 GIKKLERMERNVS

>member
-29 KMRSANKTLNAVKKQ
+29 QMRSANKTLNSLKKK
-44 FGENSAEYKAQND
+44 FGENSAEYKAQKE
-57 VVKALKAEYD
+57 VVKALQTEYD
-67 KLFEKVGIGSLSLK
+67 KLFEKIGIGSLSVK

-96 LPGNSPL
+96 LPGDSPL
-103 YTQYKAQLDEVNQR
+103 YTQYKAQLDAVNQR
-117 MKELKGTAEST
+117 MKELKGTADST
-128 KISLSKLTD
+128 KFSLSKLTD

-151 SLTGITMTARKCVDE
+151 SLTGITLTARKCVDE

-187 VADLNKGFKKIDT
+187 VSGLNEEFKKMDT
-200 RTARERLNDLAG
+200 RTARERLNELAG

-222 KEVLEFVE
+222 NDVLEFVE

-306 SITNV
+306 SITDV

-344 KYAKLAKLDV
+344 KYAKIAQMDV
-354 EQFTKLM
+354 KQFTTLM
-361 QTDANEAILQFLGS
+361 ETDANEAVLQFLAS

-390 AMKLSGAEAAG
+390 EMKLSGAEAAG
-401 VISALASNVEKVR
+401 VISALASDIEKVR
-414 KEQDTANQAFRDGTS
+414 KEQETANQAFIDGTS

-450 RFKEIRIELGERL
+450 HFKEIRIELGERL

-479 GLSSLVLA
+479 GLVKIVSIFSEYKNA
-487 LTKYGSTI
+487 IIFATTSIAGYTI
-495 LTVSLVIAVYTG
+495 AVNASVIAD
-507 RLKIMAATQ
+507 K
-516 AVVNAITKTA
+516 
-526 TIIMGAYRLA
+526 
-536 TIALNDALAGDAK
+536 AK
-549 VLKRFALQMAST
+549 VLWTGKIVAGLKTLYS
-561 NIVAKAAAATT
+561 VAKAHP
-572 LLYRA
+572 
-577 AIELLTLR
+577 
-585 LNGAATSMKAFWAV
+585 W
-599 LNVSTLGLLLSL
+599 GLLLTIGASL
-611 VTAAIAISY
+611 IGLLIDTNKQLSESERLERNLQDIRRRSVSIVNQEAASVKDFLNIARDEKRSKEEREAAIKRLNELSPEYLGSLTLEKINTEQATAAVNAYIDSLLILEEIKQTQQKVSELNDQKNDILKNGPDNGFLEDIEAGAANMLNGFKQSLGLMTDSWADNVLDRYINKGVNQVRAID
-620 KWNKSIRERYDLQLT
+620 NEVAL
-635 LNKIEEKSAAIYE
+635 LNAHMEESRKKLIKIEVEKNT
-648 KEKDKVKEL
+648 K
-657 WGTIHNS
+657 G
-664 NKSLDERR
+664 
-672 SAILELQKI
+672 
-681 MPEYKAQISE
+681 
-691 EGRVIDET
+691 
-699 TASLDK
+699 
-705 MNETLQLNIKLKTL
+705 
-719 REELFERYKAI
+719 
-730 GELEKSPALKD
+730 
-741 NSLMGSMAREDV
+741 
-753 RAKLADERKV
+753 
-763 LEGLK
+763 
-768 KEYSEVFKQK
+768 
-778 IQLNK
+778 
-783 VPVKTNNED
+783 VPP
-792 NNGNGGGG
+792 
-800 NPPDDDKD
+800 PPDDED

-814 RLQNAENAHKEELL
+814 RLQNAENAYKEELL
-828 LLRKSSDA
+828 LLQKSSDA

-845 LDALQKELEFQVER
+845 LDALQKELEFQ
-859 LAIIKKYQSSEK
+859 AIIKKYQSSEK
-871 DKKHLAELGKMESE
+871 DKKHLAELGKLESE
-885 TQAAIYNTLKKSEDT
+885 AQSAIYNTLKKSEET
-900 RLDLIKEYRDR
+900 RLNLIKEYRDR
-911 RLNTIST
+911 RLNTVNA
-918 GEKNLQLEQSKLNAN
+918 GEKNLLLEQSKLNDS

-939 DYKNRLLTIEIT
+939 DYKNRLLAIEIT
-951 SLYSRLEVAKDFQN
+951 SLYSRLEIAKDYKN
-965 DVSEL
+965 DVAEL

-980 ALKEAGDNILY
+980 ALKEAGDNILN
-991 LEQQINEKRVK
+991 LEQQISDKRIK
-1002 IIRDSVTQ
+1002 IIRDSANQ
-1010 IQGFNNQF
+1010 IQNFSSQF
-1018 NKTNGLTSTEE
+1018 NKMNGLASADQ
-1029 QLSALKTFYHSQ
+1029 QLAALETFYQSQ
-1041 LDLAKKNGLDVTM
+1041 LELARKNGLDITL
-1054 LTAVYEEA
+1054 LTAVYEES
-1062 KRKIEVQ
+1062 KRKIEEK
-1069 GAKDRAAV
+1069 GAKDRAIV
-1077 VQKYGLETAENTKNL
+1077 IQKYELDAAEDIRDL

-1097 EEEHQRGLLSE
+1097 EQEHKKGLLSE
-1108 EEYEIAKNKINNDYI
+1108 EEYEIAKNKINNEYI

-1131 QYFNAVSN
+1131 QYFNAVSS

-1154 EMSKV
+1154 EMNKI
-1159 TSKYDKEIK
+1159 THKYDKEIK

-1187 LNQVKKKYADKQ
+1187 LNQVKRKYADKQ

-1271 EGYTKAG
+1271 EGYTKTG

-1330 LEQVRTRSGKY
+1330 LEQVRTKSGKY
-1341 SGGYSEESSTASS
+1341 SGGYSDDSVSS
-1354 SVYSVSGH
+1354 SSRYTVSDH
-1362 IMDEDT
+1362 IMDEET
-1368 LRKLFI
+1368 LRKLFV
-1374 LLNTNNDLLQAILE
+1374 LLNTNNDLLQSILE
-1388 KDLIVDSRAVRD
+1388 KDLIVDSRAIRD
-1400 GLKKLERMERNVS
+1400 GIKKLERMERNVS

>member
-29 KMRSANKTLNAVKKQ
+29 NMRSANKTLNSLKKK
-44 FGENSAEYKAQND
+44 FGENSAEYKAQKE
-57 VVKALKAEYD
+57 VVNALKTEYD
-67 KLFEKVGIGSLSLK
+67 KLFEKIGIGSLSVK

-96 LPGNSPL
+96 LPGDSPL

-128 KISLSKLTD
+128 KFSLSKLTD
-137 GFNKYAAIGASVIA
+137 GFNKYGAIGASVIA
-151 SLTGITMTARKCVDE
+151 SLTGITLTARKCVDE

-187 VADLNKGFKKIDT
+187 VADLNEEFKKMDT
-200 RTARERLNDLAG
+200 RTARERLNELAG
-212 DAGRLGITAK
+212 DAGRLGITMK
-222 KEVLEFVE
+222 KDVLEFVE

-306 SITNV
+306 SITDV

-344 KYAKLAKLDV
+344 KYAKIARMDV
-354 EQFTKLM
+354 KQFTTLM
-361 QTDANEAILQFLGS
+361 ETDANEAVLQFLAS

-390 AMKLSGAEAAG
+390 EMKLSGAEAAG

-414 KEQDTANQAFRDGTS
+414 KEQETANQAFIDGTS

-479 GLSSLVLA
+479 GLVEVVSMFSEYKNFILTAIIAITAYNTAAKLQWFWLNKVKTETGEYIIIQKLKQYWDKAVAASTWLYIAATSALTGKTRQAGLAMQAFFKILA
-487 LTKYGSTI
+487 LNPFASI
-495 LTVSLVIAVYTG
+495 ATVVIAVASALYLFSRRASEARRAQLLMNDVVNEAKSNITAEQTEIESLLKIAKDETISKG
-507 RLKIMAATQ
+507 ERLK
-516 AVVNAITKTA
+516 AIKKLND
-526 TIIMGAYRLA
+526 ISPEYLGSLKLE
-536 TIALNDALAGDAK
+536 TIATDDAK
-549 VLKRFALQMAST
+549 KSVDKYIQSLLAMAEIESVKSRLTDTDKQLDELKNKQQEYLDERNTFWGA
-561 NIVAKAAAATT
+561 IKT
-572 LLYRA
+572 LPRNVGSMLTFGA
-577 AIELLTLR
+577 VENAGKKLKTDIKELEQQRGQLK
-585 LNGAATSMKAFWAV
+585 N
-599 LNVSTLGLLLSL
+599 LLEGM
-611 VTAAIAISY
+611 I
-620 KWNKSIRERYDLQLT
+620 
-635 LNKIEEKSAAIYE
+635 
-648 KEKDKVKEL
+648 KDKVEM
-657 WGTIHNS
+657 
-664 NKSLDERR
+664 E
-672 SAILELQKI
+672 
-681 MPEYKAQISE
+681 
-691 EGRVIDET
+691 
-699 TASLDK
+699 
-705 MNETLQLNIKLKTL
+705 
-719 REELFERYKAI
+719 
-730 GELEKSPALKD
+730 
-741 NSLMGSMAREDV
+741 
-753 RAKLADERKV
+753 AKND
-763 LEGLK
+763 
-768 KEYSEVFKQK
+768 
-778 IQLNK
+778 
-783 VPVKTNNED
+783 D
-792 NNGNGGGG
+792 NGGGG
-800 NPPDDDKD
+800 GTPPPDDKD

-814 RLQNAENAHKEELL
+814 RLQNAENAYKEELL
-828 LLRKSSDA
+828 LLQKSSDA
-836 LARTENEYQ
+836 LAKTENEYQ

-859 LAIIKKYQSSEK
+859 LAIIKQYQSSDK
-871 DKKHLAELGKMESE
+871 DKKHLAELGKLESE
-885 TQAAIYNTLKKSEDT
+885 AQSAIYNTLKKSEET
-900 RLDLIKEYRDR
+900 RLNLIKEYRDR
-911 RLNTIST
+911 RLNTINA
-918 GEKNLQLEQSKLNAN
+918 GEKNLLLEQSKLNDS

-939 DYKNRLLTIEIT
+939 DYKNRLLAIEIT
-951 SLYSRLEVAKDFQN
+951 SLYSRLEIAKDYKN

-980 ALKEAGDNILY
+980 ALKEAGDNILN
-991 LEQQINEKRVK
+991 LEQQISDKRAK
-1002 IIRDSVTQ
+1002 IVRDSASQ
-1010 IQGFNNQF
+1010 IQNFSNQF
-1018 NKTNGLTSTEE
+1018 NKMNGLASTDQ
-1029 QLSALKTFYHSQ
+1029 QLAALESFYKSQ
-1041 LDLAKKNGLDVTM
+1041 LELARKNGLDVTL
-1054 LTAVYEEA
+1054 LTSVYEES
-1062 KRKIEVQ
+1062 KRKIQEK
-1069 GAKDRAAV
+1069 GAKDRATV
-1077 VQKYGLETAENTKNL
+1077 IQKYELDAAEDIRDL

-1097 EEEHQRGLLSE
+1097 EEEHKKGLLSE
-1108 EEYEIAKNKINNDYI
+1108 EEYEIAKNKINNEYI

-1131 QYFNAVSN
+1131 QYFNAVSS
-1139 IMSSASSAVQGFQDA
+1139 IMSSASSAIQGFQDA
-1154 EMSKV
+1154 EINKV
-1159 TSKYDKEIK
+1159 TYKYDKEIK

-1271 EGYTKAG
+1271 EGYTKTG

-1330 LEQVRTRSGKY
+1330 LEQIRTKSGKY
-1341 SGGYSEESSTASS
+1341 SGGYSDDSVSS
-1354 SVYSVSGH
+1354 SPRYAVSGH
-1362 IMDEDT
+1362 IMDEET
-1368 LRKLFI
+1368 LRRLFV
-1374 LLNTNNDLLQAILE
+1374 LLNTNNDLLQSILD
-1388 KDLIVDSRAVRD
+1388 KDLIVDPRAVRD
-1400 GLKKLERMERNVS
+1400 GIKKLERMERNVS

>member
-44 FGENSAEYKAQND
+44 FGENSAEYKAQNN

-187 VADLNKGFKKIDT
+187 VADLNKEFKKIDT

-435 VQNTTVQAELDKAKK
+435 VQNTTVQAELDKAKI

-479 GLSSLVLA
+479 GLIEVISFFGEY
-487 LTKYGSTI
+487 KNTI
-495 LTVSLVIAVYTG
+495 LTAIIAIVSYNAAMKLQWFWTNKVKTETGEYIIIQKLKQYWDKAV
-507 RLKIMAATQ
+507 A
-516 AVVNAITKTA
+516 
-526 TIIMGAYRLA
+526 
-536 TIALNDALAGDAK
+536 
-549 VLKRFALQMAST
+549 AST
-561 NIVAKAAAATT
+561 W
-572 LLYRA
+572 LY
-577 AIELLTLR
+577 I
-585 LNGAATSMKAFWAV
+585 AATSALTGKTRQAGLAMQAFFNILKLNPFASIATLVISVAGALYLFSRRTSEAHRAQLLMNSVMNDAKSNIAAEKTEVESLLKIAKDETALKGERLKA
-599 LNVSTLGLLLSL
+599 
-611 VTAAIAISY
+611 IE
-620 KWNKSIRERYDLQLT
+620 K
-635 LNKIEEKSAAIYE
+635 LNKISPEYLGALKLETIATDEAKKSVDEYVQSLLTMAEIE
-648 KEKDKVKEL
+648 SVKSRLTDTDKQ
-657 WGTIHNS
+657 
-664 NKSLDERR
+664 LDEMK
-672 SAILELQKI
+672 SKQQ
-681 MPEYKAQISE
+681 EYLRERNSFLGA
-691 EGRVIDET
+691 
-699 TASLDK
+699 
-705 MNETLQLNIKLKTL
+705 LKTL
-719 REELFERYKAI
+719 PRNIGSMLTFGAVETSGDKLNADIEELQQKREQ
-730 GELEKSPALKD
+730 LK
-741 NSLMGSMAREDV
+741 NL
-753 RAKLADERKV
+753 
-763 LEGLK
+763 LEGMIK
-768 KEYSEVFKQK
+768 DK
-778 IQLNK
+778 IAIETENAVEGDNGK
-783 VPVKTNNED
+783 CPICGNNPCTCD
-792 NNGNGGGG
+792 T
-800 NPPDDDKD
+800 KSD

-845 LDALQKELEFQVER
+845 LDALQKELKFQVEK

-885 TQAAIYNTLKKSEDT
+885 TQTAIYNTLKKSEDT

-991 LEQQINEKRVK
+991 LEQQINEKRAK

-1097 EEEHQRGLLSE
+1097 EEEHQKGLLSE

-1271 EGYTKAG
+1271 EGYTRTG

-1293 FVTNHEGVE
+1293 FVTNHEGVA

-1400 GLKKLERMERNVS
+1400 GLKKLERMEKNVS

>member
-29 KMRSANKTLNAVKKQ
+29 NMRSANKTLNSLKKK
-44 FGENSAEYKAQND
+44 FGENSAEYKAQKE
-57 VVKALKAEYD
+57 VVNALKTEYD
-67 KLFEKVGIGSLSLK
+67 KLFEKIGIGSLSVK

-96 LPGNSPL
+96 LPGDSPL

-128 KISLSKLTD
+128 KFSLSKLTD
-137 GFNKYAAIGASVIA
+137 GFNKYGAIGASVIA
-151 SLTGITMTARKCVDE
+151 SLTGITLTARKCVDE

-187 VADLNKGFKKIDT
+187 VADLNEEFKKMDT
-200 RTARERLNDLAG
+200 RTARERLNELAG
-212 DAGRLGITAK
+212 DAGRLGITMK
-222 KEVLEFVE
+222 KDVLEFVE

-306 SITNV
+306 SITDV

-344 KYAKLAKLDV
+344 KYAKIARMDV
-354 EQFTKLM
+354 KQFTTLM
-361 QTDANEAILQFLGS
+361 ETDANEAVLQFLAS

-390 AMKLSGAEAAG
+390 EMKLSGAEAAG

-414 KEQDTANQAFRDGTS
+414 KEQETANQAFIDGTS

-479 GLSSLVLA
+479 GLVEVVSMFSEYKNFILTAIIAITAYNTAAKLQWFWLNKVKTETGEYIIIQKLKQYWDKAVAASTWLYIAATSALTGKTRQAGLAMQAFFKILA
-487 LTKYGSTI
+487 LNPFASI
-495 LTVSLVIAVYTG
+495 ATVVIAVASALYLFSRRASEARRAQLLMNDVVNEAKSNITAEQTEIESLLKIAKDETISKG
-507 RLKIMAATQ
+507 ERLK
-516 AVVNAITKTA
+516 AIKKLND
-526 TIIMGAYRLA
+526 ISPEYLGSLKLE
-536 TIALNDALAGDAK
+536 TIATDDAK
-549 VLKRFALQMAST
+549 KSVDKYIQSLLAMAEIESVKSRLTDTDKQLDELKNKQQEYLDERNTFWGAL
-561 NIVAKAAAATT
+561 KT
-572 LLYRA
+572 LPRNVGSMLTFGA
-577 AIELLTLR
+577 VENAGKKLKTDIKELEQQRGQLK
-585 LNGAATSMKAFWAV
+585 N
-599 LNVSTLGLLLSL
+599 LLEGM
-611 VTAAIAISY
+611 I
-620 KWNKSIRERYDLQLT
+620 
-635 LNKIEEKSAAIYE
+635 
-648 KEKDKVKEL
+648 KDKVEMEAK
-657 WGTIHNS
+657 N
-664 NKSLDERR
+664 D
-672 SAILELQKI
+672 
-681 MPEYKAQISE
+681 
-691 EGRVIDET
+691 
-699 TASLDK
+699 
-705 MNETLQLNIKLKTL
+705 
-719 REELFERYKAI
+719 
-730 GELEKSPALKD
+730 D
-741 NSLMGSMAREDV
+741 NS
-753 RAKLADERKV
+753 
-763 LEGLK
+763 
-768 KEYSEVFKQK
+768 
-778 IQLNK
+778 
-783 VPVKTNNED
+783 
-792 NNGNGGGG
+792 GGGG
-800 NPPDDDKD
+800 TPPPDDKD

-814 RLQNAENAHKEELL
+814 RLQNAENSYKEELL
-828 LLRKSSDA
+828 LLQKSSDA

-859 LAIIKKYQSSEK
+859 LAIIKQYQSSDK
-871 DKKHLAELGKMESE
+871 DKKHLAELGKLESE
-885 TQAAIYNTLKKSEDT
+885 AQSAIYNTLKKSEET
-900 RLDLIKEYRDR
+900 RLNLIKEYRDR
-911 RLNTIST
+911 RLNTVNA
-918 GEKNLQLEQSKLNAN
+918 GEKNLLLEQSKLNDS

-939 DYKNRLLTIEIT
+939 DYKNRLLAIEIT
-951 SLYSRLEVAKDFQN
+951 SLYSRLEIAKDYKN
-965 DVSEL
+965 DVAEL

-980 ALKEAGDNILY
+980 ALKEAGDNILN
-991 LEQQINEKRVK
+991 LEQQISDKRAK
-1002 IIRDSVTQ
+1002 IVRDSASQ
-1010 IQGFNNQF
+1010 IQNFSNQF
-1018 NKTNGLTSTEE
+1018 NKMNGLASTDQ
-1029 QLSALKTFYHSQ
+1029 QLAALESFYKSQ
-1041 LDLAKKNGLDVTM
+1041 LELARKNGLDVTL
-1054 LTAVYEEA
+1054 LTSVYEES
-1062 KRKIEVQ
+1062 KRKIQEK
-1069 GAKDRAAV
+1069 GAKDRATV
-1077 VQKYGLETAENTKNL
+1077 IQKYELDAAEDIRDL

-1097 EEEHQRGLLSE
+1097 EEEHKKGLLSE
-1108 EEYEIAKNKINNDYI
+1108 EEYEIAKNKINNEYV

-1131 QYFNAVSN
+1131 QYFNAVSS
-1139 IMSSASSAVQGFQDA
+1139 IMSSASSAIQGFQDA
-1154 EMSKV
+1154 EINKV
-1159 TSKYDKEIK
+1159 TYKYDKEIK

-1271 EGYTKAG
+1271 EGYTKTG

-1330 LEQVRTRSGKY
+1330 LEQIRTKSGKY
-1341 SGGYSEESSTASS
+1341 SGGYSDDSVSS
-1354 SVYSVSGH
+1354 SPRYAVSGH
-1362 IMDEDT
+1362 IMDEET
-1368 LRKLFI
+1368 LRRLFV
-1374 LLNTNNDLLQAILE
+1374 LLNTNNDLLQSILD
-1388 KDLIVDSRAVRD
+1388 KDLIVDPRAVRD
-1400 GLKKLERMERNVS
+1400 GIKKLERMERNVS
-1413 RG
+1413 RS

>member
-29 KMRSANKTLNAVKKQ
+29 NMRSANKTLNSLKKK
-44 FGENSAEYKAQND
+44 FGENSAEYKAQKE
-57 VVKALKAEYD
+57 VVNALKTEYD
-67 KLFEKVGIGSLSLK
+67 KLFEKIGIGSLSVK

-96 LPGNSPL
+96 LPGDSPL

-128 KISLSKLTD
+128 KFSLSKLTD
-137 GFNKYAAIGASVIA
+137 GFNKYGAIGASVIA
-151 SLTGITMTARKCVDE
+151 SLTGITLTARKCVDE

-187 VADLNKGFKKIDT
+187 VADLNEEFKKMDT
-200 RTARERLNDLAG
+200 RTARERLNELAG
-212 DAGRLGITAK
+212 DAGRLGITMK
-222 KEVLEFVE
+222 KDVLEFVE

-306 SITNV
+306 SITDV

-344 KYAKLAKLDV
+344 KYAKIARMDV
-354 EQFTKLM
+354 KQFTTLM
-361 QTDANEAILQFLGS
+361 ETDANEAVLQFLAS

-390 AMKLSGAEAAG
+390 EMKLSGAEAAG

-414 KEQDTANQAFRDGTS
+414 KEQETANQAFIDGTS

-479 GLSSLVLA
+479 GLVEVVSMFSEY
-487 LTKYGSTI
+487 KNFI
-495 LTVSLVIAVYTG
+495 LTAI
-507 RLKIMAATQ
+507 I
-516 AVVNAITKTA
+516 AITAYNTAAKLQWFWLNKVKTE
-526 TIIMGAYRLA
+526 TGEYII
-536 TIALNDALAGDAK
+536 IQK
-549 VLKRFALQMAST
+549 LKQYWDKAVAAST
-561 NIVAKAAAATT
+561 W
-572 LLYRA
+572 LY
-577 AIELLTLR
+577 I
-585 LNGAATSMKAFWAV
+585 AATSALTGKTRQAGLAMQAFFKILALNPFASIATVVVAVASALYLFSRRASEARRAQLLMNDVVNEAKSNITAEQTEIESLLKIAKDETISKGERLKAIKKLNDISPEYLGSLKLETIATDDAKKSVDKYIQSLLAMAEIESVKSRLTDTDKQLDELKNKQQEYLDERNTFWGALKTLPRNVGSMLTFGAV
-599 LNVSTLGLLLSL
+599 ENAGKKLKTDIKELEQQRGQLKNLLEGM
-611 VTAAIAISY
+611 I
-620 KWNKSIRERYDLQLT
+620 
-635 LNKIEEKSAAIYE
+635 
-648 KEKDKVKEL
+648 KDKVEM
-657 WGTIHNS
+657 
-664 NKSLDERR
+664 E
-672 SAILELQKI
+672 
-681 MPEYKAQISE
+681 
-691 EGRVIDET
+691 
-699 TASLDK
+699 
-705 MNETLQLNIKLKTL
+705 
-719 REELFERYKAI
+719 
-730 GELEKSPALKD
+730 
-741 NSLMGSMAREDV
+741 
-753 RAKLADERKV
+753 AKND
-763 LEGLK
+763 
-768 KEYSEVFKQK
+768 
-778 IQLNK
+778 
-783 VPVKTNNED
+783 D
-792 NNGNGGGG
+792 NGGGG
-800 NPPDDDKD
+800 GTPPPDDKD

-814 RLQNAENAHKEELL
+814 RLQNAENAYKEELL
-828 LLRKSSDA
+828 LLQKTSDA

-859 LAIIKKYQSSEK
+859 LAIIKQYQSSDK
-871 DKKHLAELGKMESE
+871 DKKHLAELGKLESE
-885 TQAAIYNTLKKSEDT
+885 AQSAIYNTLKKSEET
-900 RLDLIKEYRDR
+900 RLNLIKEYRDR
-911 RLNTIST
+911 RLNTVNA
-918 GEKNLQLEQSKLNAN
+918 GEKNLLLEQSKLNDS

-939 DYKNRLLTIEIT
+939 DYKNRLLAIEIA
-951 SLYSRLEVAKDFQN
+951 SLYSRLEIAKDYKN

-980 ALKEAGDNILY
+980 ALKEAGDNILN
-991 LEQQINEKRVK
+991 LEQQISDKRAK
-1002 IIRDSVTQ
+1002 IVRDSASQ
-1010 IQGFNNQF
+1010 IQNFSNQF
-1018 NKTNGLTSTEE
+1018 NKMNGLASTDQ
-1029 QLSALKTFYHSQ
+1029 QLAALESFYKSQ
-1041 LDLAKKNGLDVTM
+1041 LELARKNGLDVTL
-1054 LTAVYEEA
+1054 LTSVYEES
-1062 KRKIEVQ
+1062 KRKIQEK
-1069 GAKDRAAV
+1069 GAKDRATV
-1077 VQKYGLETAENTKNL
+1077 IQKYELDAAEDIRDL

-1097 EEEHQRGLLSE
+1097 EEEHKKGLLSE
-1108 EEYEIAKNKINNDYI
+1108 EEYEIAKNKINNEYV

-1131 QYFNAVSN
+1131 QYFNAVSS
-1139 IMSSASSAVQGFQDA
+1139 IMSSASSAIQGFQDA
-1154 EMSKV
+1154 EINKV
-1159 TSKYDKEIK
+1159 TYKYDKEIK

-1271 EGYTKAG
+1271 EGYTKTG

-1330 LEQVRTRSGKY
+1330 LEQIRTKSGKY
-1341 SGGYSEESSTASS
+1341 SGGYSDDSVSS
-1354 SVYSVSGH
+1354 SPRYAVSGH
-1362 IMDEDT
+1362 IMDEET
-1368 LRKLFI
+1368 LRRLFV
-1374 LLNTNNDLLQAILE
+1374 LLNTNNDLLQSILD
-1388 KDLIVDSRAVRD
+1388 KDLIVDPRAVRD
-1400 GLKKLERMERNVS
+1400 GIKKLERMERNVS
-1413 RG
+1413 RS

>member
-29 KMRSANKTLNAVKKQ
+29 QMRSANKTLNSLKKK
-44 FGENSAEYKAQND
+44 FGENSAEYKAQKE
-57 VVKALKAEYD
+57 VVKALQTEYD
-67 KLFEKVGIGSLSLK
+67 KLFEKIGIGSLSVK

-96 LPGNSPL
+96 LPGDSPL
-103 YTQYKAQLDEVNQR
+103 YTQYKAQLDAVNQR
-117 MKELKGTAEST
+117 MKELKGTADST
-128 KISLSKLTD
+128 KFSLSKLTD

-151 SLTGITMTARKCVDE
+151 SLTGITLTARKCVDE

-187 VADLNKGFKKIDT
+187 VAGLNEEFKKMDT
-200 RTARERLNDLAG
+200 RTARERLNELAG

-222 KEVLEFVE
+222 NDVLEFVE

-306 SITNV
+306 SITDV

-344 KYAKLAKLDV
+344 KYAKIARMDV
-354 EQFTKLM
+354 KQFTTLM
-361 QTDANEAILQFLGS
+361 ETDANEAVLQFLAS

-390 AMKLSGAEAAG
+390 EMKLSGAEAAG
-401 VISALASNVEKVR
+401 VISALASNIEKVR
-414 KEQDTANQAFRDGTS
+414 KEQETANQAFIDGTS

-479 GLSSLVLA
+479 GLVEVVSMFSEY
-487 LTKYGSTI
+487 KNFI
-495 LTVSLVIAVYTG
+495 LTTI
-507 RLKIMAATQ
+507 I
-516 AVVNAITKTA
+516 AITAYNTAAKLQWFWLNKVKTE
-526 TIIMGAYRLA
+526 TGEYII
-536 TIALNDALAGDAK
+536 IQK
-549 VLKRFALQMAST
+549 LKQYWDKAVAAST
-561 NIVAKAAAATT
+561 W
-572 LLYRA
+572 LY
-577 AIELLTLR
+577 I
-585 LNGAATSMKAFWAV
+585 AATSALTGKTQQAGLAMQAFFKILALNPFASIATVVISVASALYLFSRRASEAHRAQLLMNDVVNEAKSNITAEQTEIESLLKIAKDETISKGERLKAIKKLNDISPEYLGSLKLETIATDEAKKSVDKYIQSLLTMAEIESVKSRLTDTDKQLDEMKSQQQKYLDERNTFWGALKTV
-599 LNVSTLGLLLSL
+599 PRNVGSMLTFGLMENTGKKLQTDIKELEQQRGQLKNLLEGM
-611 VTAAIAISY
+611 I
-620 KWNKSIRERYDLQLT
+620 
-635 LNKIEEKSAAIYE
+635 
-648 KEKDKVKEL
+648 KDKVEM
-657 WGTIHNS
+657 
-664 NKSLDERR
+664 E
-672 SAILELQKI
+672 
-681 MPEYKAQISE
+681 
-691 EGRVIDET
+691 
-699 TASLDK
+699 
-705 MNETLQLNIKLKTL
+705 
-719 REELFERYKAI
+719 
-730 GELEKSPALKD
+730 
-741 NSLMGSMAREDV
+741 
-753 RAKLADERKV
+753 AKND
-763 LEGLK
+763 
-768 KEYSEVFKQK
+768 
-778 IQLNK
+778 
-783 VPVKTNNED
+783 D
-792 NNGNGGGG
+792 NGGGG
-800 NPPDDDKD
+800 VPPPPDDKD

-814 RLQNAENAHKEELL
+814 RLQNAENAYKEELL
-828 LLRKSSDA
+828 LLQKSSDA

-871 DKKHLAELGKMESE
+871 DKKHLAELGKLESE
-885 TQAAIYNTLKKSEDT
+885 AQSAIYNTLKKSEET
-900 RLDLIKEYRDR
+900 RLNLIKEYRDR
-911 RLNTIST
+911 RLNTVNA
-918 GEKNLQLEQSKLNAN
+918 GEKNILLEQSKLNDS

-939 DYKNRLLTIEIT
+939 DYKNRLLAIEIA
-951 SLYSRLEVAKDFQN
+951 SLYSRLEIAKDYKN
-965 DVSEL
+965 DVAEL

-980 ALKEAGDNILY
+980 TLKEAGDNILN
-991 LEQQINEKRVK
+991 LEQQISDKRIK
-1002 IIRDSVTQ
+1002 IIRDSANQ
-1010 IQGFNNQF
+1010 IQNFSSRF
-1018 NKTNGLTSTEE
+1018 NKMNGLASTDQ
-1029 QLSALKTFYHSQ
+1029 QLAALESFYKSQ
-1041 LDLAKKNGLDVTM
+1041 LELARKNGLDVTL
-1054 LTAVYEEA
+1054 LTSVYEES
-1062 KRKIEVQ
+1062 KRKIQEK
-1069 GAKDRAAV
+1069 GAKDRATV
-1077 VQKYGLETAENTKNL
+1077 IQKYELDAAEDIRDL

-1097 EEEHQRGLLSE
+1097 EEEHKKGLLSE
-1108 EEYEIAKNKINNDYI
+1108 EEYEIAKNKINNEYI

-1131 QYFNAVSN
+1131 QYFNAVSS

-1154 EMSKV
+1154 EMNKV
-1159 TSKYDKEIK
+1159 THKYDKEIK

-1187 LNQVKKKYADKQ
+1187 LNQVKRKYADKQ

-1271 EGYTKAG
+1271 EGYTKTG
-1278 NPDDVAGVIP
+1278 NPDDVSGVIP

-1330 LEQVRTRSGKY
+1330 LEQVRTKSGKY
-1341 SGGYSEESSTASS
+1341 SGGYSDDSVSS
-1354 SVYSVSGH
+1354 SSRYTVSGH
-1362 IMDEDT
+1362 IMDEET
-1368 LRKLFI
+1368 LRKLFV
-1374 LLNTNNDLLQAILE
+1374 LLNTNNDLLQSILE

-1400 GLKKLERMERNVS
+1400 GIKKLERMERNVS

>member
-29 KMRSANKTLNAVKKQ
+29 QMRSANKTLNSLKKK
-44 FGENSAEYKAQND
+44 FGENSAEYKAQKE
-57 VVKALKAEYD
+57 VVKTLQTEYD
-67 KLFEKVGIGSLSLK
+67 KLFEKIGIGSLSVK

-96 LPGNSPL
+96 LPGDSPL

-128 KISLSKLTD
+128 KFSLSKLTD

-151 SLTGITMTARKCVDE
+151 SLTGITLTARKCVDE

-187 VADLNKGFKKIDT
+187 VSGLNEEFKKMDT
-200 RTARERLNDLAG
+200 RTARERLNELAG

-222 KEVLEFVE
+222 NDVLEFVE

-306 SITNV
+306 SITDV

-344 KYAKLAKLDV
+344 KYAKIAQMDV
-354 EQFTKLM
+354 KQFTMLM
-361 QTDANEAILQFLGS
+361 ETDANEAVLQFLAS

-390 AMKLSGAEAAG
+390 EMKLSGAEAAG
-401 VISALASNVEKVR
+401 VISALASNIEKVR
-414 KEQDTANQAFRDGTS
+414 KEQETANQAFIDGTS

-479 GLSSLVLA
+479 GLVEVVSMFSEY
-487 LTKYGSTI
+487 KNFI
-495 LTVSLVIAVYTG
+495 LTAI
-507 RLKIMAATQ
+507 I
-516 AVVNAITKTA
+516 AITAYNTAAKLQWFWLNKVKTE
-526 TIIMGAYRLA
+526 TGEYII
-536 TIALNDALAGDAK
+536 IQK
-549 VLKRFALQMAST
+549 LKLYWDKAVAAST
-561 NIVAKAAAATT
+561 W
-572 LLYRA
+572 LY
-577 AIELLTLR
+577 I
-585 LNGAATSMKAFWAV
+585 AATSALTGKTRQAGLAMQAFFKILALNPFVSIATVVISVASALYLFSRRASEARRAQLLMNDVVNEAKSNITAEQTEIESLLKIAKDETISKGERLKAIKKLNDISPEYLGSLKLETIATDEAKKSVDKYIQSLLTMAEIESVKSRLTDTDKQLDEMKSQQQKYLDERNTFWGALKTV
-599 LNVSTLGLLLSL
+599 PRNVGSMLTFGLMENTGKKLQTDIKELEQQRGQLKNLLEGM
-611 VTAAIAISY
+611 I
-620 KWNKSIRERYDLQLT
+620 
-635 LNKIEEKSAAIYE
+635 
-648 KEKDKVKEL
+648 KDKVEM
-657 WGTIHNS
+657 
-664 NKSLDERR
+664 E
-672 SAILELQKI
+672 
-681 MPEYKAQISE
+681 
-691 EGRVIDET
+691 
-699 TASLDK
+699 
-705 MNETLQLNIKLKTL
+705 
-719 REELFERYKAI
+719 
-730 GELEKSPALKD
+730 
-741 NSLMGSMAREDV
+741 
-753 RAKLADERKV
+753 AKND
-763 LEGLK
+763 
-768 KEYSEVFKQK
+768 
-778 IQLNK
+778 
-783 VPVKTNNED
+783 D
-792 NNGNGGGG
+792 NGGGG
-800 NPPDDDKD
+800 VPPPPDDKE

-814 RLQNAENAHKEELL
+814 RLQNAENAYKEELL
-828 LLRKSSDA
+828 LLQKNSDA

-871 DKKHLAELGKMESE
+871 DKKHLAELGKLESE
-885 TQAAIYNTLKKSEDT
+885 AQSTIYNTLKKSEET
-900 RLDLIKEYRDR
+900 RLNLIKEYRDR
-911 RLNTIST
+911 RLNTVNA
-918 GEKNLQLEQSKLNAN
+918 GEKNLLLEQSKLNDS

-939 DYKNRLLTIEIT
+939 DYKNRLLAIEIA
-951 SLYSRLEVAKDFQN
+951 SLYSRLEIAKDYKN
-965 DVSEL
+965 DVAEL

-980 ALKEAGDNILY
+980 ALKEAGDNILN
-991 LEQQINEKRVK
+991 LEQQISDKRIK
-1002 IIRDSVTQ
+1002 IIRDSANQ
-1010 IQGFNNQF
+1010 IQNFSSQF
-1018 NKTNGLTSTEE
+1018 NKMNGLASADQ
-1029 QLSALKTFYHSQ
+1029 QLAALETFYQSQ
-1041 LDLAKKNGLDVTM
+1041 LELARKNGLDITL
-1054 LTAVYEEA
+1054 LTAVYEES
-1062 KRKIEVQ
+1062 KRKIEEK
-1069 GAKDRAAV
+1069 GAKDRATV
-1077 VQKYGLETAENTKNL
+1077 IQKYELDAAEDIRDL

-1097 EEEHQRGLLSE
+1097 EEERKKGLLSE
-1108 EEYEIAKNKINNDYI
+1108 EEYEIAKNKINNEYI

-1131 QYFNAVSN
+1131 QYFNAVSS

-1154 EMSKV
+1154 EMNKV
-1159 TSKYDKEIK
+1159 THKYDKEIK

-1187 LNQVKKKYADKQ
+1187 LNQIKRKYADKQ

-1260 LKSGGYSDEYV
+1260 LYSGGFSDEYV
-1271 EGYTKAG
+1271 EGYTKTG
-1278 NPDDVAGVIP
+1278 NPNDVAGVIP

-1330 LEQVRTRSGKY
+1330 LEQVRTKSGKY
-1341 SGGYSEESSTASS
+1341 SGGYSDDSVSS
-1354 SVYSVSGH
+1354 SSRYAVSGH
-1362 IMDEDT
+1362 IMDEET
-1368 LRKLFI
+1368 LRKLFV
-1374 LLNTNNDLLQAILE
+1374 LLNTNNDLLQSILE

-1400 GLKKLERMERNVS
+1400 GIKKLERMERNVS
-1413 RG
+1413 RS

>member
-29 KMRSANKTLNAVKKQ
+29 NMRSANKTLNSLKKK
-44 FGENSAEYKAQND
+44 FGENSAEYKAQKE
-57 VVKALKAEYD
+57 VVNALKTEYD
-67 KLFEKVGIGSLSLK
+67 KLFEKIGIGSLSVK

-96 LPGNSPL
+96 LPGDSPL

-128 KISLSKLTD
+128 KFSLSKLTD
-137 GFNKYAAIGASVIA
+137 GFNKYGAIGASVIA
-151 SLTGITMTARKCVDE
+151 SLTGITLTARKCVDE

-187 VADLNKGFKKIDT
+187 VADLNEEFKKMDT
-200 RTARERLNDLAG
+200 RTARERLNELAG
-212 DAGRLGITAK
+212 DAGRLGITMK
-222 KEVLEFVE
+222 KDVLEFVE

-306 SITNV
+306 SITDV

-344 KYAKLAKLDV
+344 KYAKIARMDV
-354 EQFTKLM
+354 KQFTTLM
-361 QTDANEAILQFLGS
+361 ETDANEAVLQFLAS

-390 AMKLSGAEAAG
+390 EMKLSGAEAAG

-414 KEQDTANQAFRDGTS
+414 KEQETANQAFIDGTS

-479 GLSSLVLA
+479 GLVEVVSMFSEYKNFILTAIIAITAYNTAAKLQWFWLNKVKTETGEYIIIQKLKQYWDKAVAASTWLYIAATSALTGKTRQAGLAMQAFFKILA
-487 LTKYGSTI
+487 LNPFASI
-495 LTVSLVIAVYTG
+495 ATVVIAVASALYLFSRRASEARRAQLLMNDVVNEAKSNITAEQTEIESLLKIAKDETISKG
-507 RLKIMAATQ
+507 ERLK
-516 AVVNAITKTA
+516 AIKKLND
-526 TIIMGAYRLA
+526 ISPEYLGSLKLE
-536 TIALNDALAGDAK
+536 TIATDDAK
-549 VLKRFALQMAST
+549 KSVDKYIQSLLAMAEIESVKSRLTDTDKQLDELKNKQQEYLDERNTFWGA
-561 NIVAKAAAATT
+561 IKT
-572 LLYRA
+572 LPRNVGSMLTFGA
-577 AIELLTLR
+577 VENAGKKLKTDIKELEQQRGQLK
-585 LNGAATSMKAFWAV
+585 N
-599 LNVSTLGLLLSL
+599 LLEGM
-611 VTAAIAISY
+611 I
-620 KWNKSIRERYDLQLT
+620 
-635 LNKIEEKSAAIYE
+635 
-648 KEKDKVKEL
+648 KDKVEM
-657 WGTIHNS
+657 
-664 NKSLDERR
+664 E
-672 SAILELQKI
+672 
-681 MPEYKAQISE
+681 
-691 EGRVIDET
+691 
-699 TASLDK
+699 
-705 MNETLQLNIKLKTL
+705 
-719 REELFERYKAI
+719 
-730 GELEKSPALKD
+730 
-741 NSLMGSMAREDV
+741 
-753 RAKLADERKV
+753 AKND
-763 LEGLK
+763 
-768 KEYSEVFKQK
+768 
-778 IQLNK
+778 
-783 VPVKTNNED
+783 D
-792 NNGNGGGG
+792 NGGGG
-800 NPPDDDKD
+800 GTPPPDDKD

-814 RLQNAENAHKEELL
+814 RLQNAENAYKEELL
-828 LLRKSSDA
+828 LLQKSSDA

-859 LAIIKKYQSSEK
+859 LAIIKQYQSSDK
-871 DKKHLAELGKMESE
+871 DKKHLAELGKLESE
-885 TQAAIYNTLKKSEDT
+885 AQSAIYNTLKKSEET
-900 RLDLIKEYRDR
+900 RLNLIKEYRDR
-911 RLNTIST
+911 RLNTINA
-918 GEKNLQLEQSKLNAN
+918 GEKNLLLEQSKLNDS

-939 DYKNRLLTIEIT
+939 DYKNRLLAIEIT
-951 SLYSRLEVAKDFQN
+951 SLYSRLEIAKDYKN

-980 ALKEAGDNILY
+980 ALKEAGDNILN
-991 LEQQINEKRVK
+991 LEQQISDKRAK
-1002 IIRDSVTQ
+1002 IVRDSASQ
-1010 IQGFNNQF
+1010 IQNFSNQF
-1018 NKTNGLTSTEE
+1018 NKMNGLASTDQ
-1029 QLSALKTFYHSQ
+1029 QLAALESFYKSQ
-1041 LDLAKKNGLDVTM
+1041 LELARKNGLDVTL
-1054 LTAVYEEA
+1054 LTSVYEES
-1062 KRKIEVQ
+1062 KRKIQEK
-1069 GAKDRAAV
+1069 GAKDRATV
-1077 VQKYGLETAENTKNL
+1077 IQKYELDAAEDIRDL

-1097 EEEHQRGLLSE
+1097 EEEHKKGLLSE
-1108 EEYEIAKNKINNDYI
+1108 EEYEIAKNKINNEYI

-1131 QYFNAVSN
+1131 QYFNAVSS
-1139 IMSSASSAVQGFQDA
+1139 IMSSASSAIQGFQDA
-1154 EMSKV
+1154 EINKV
-1159 TSKYDKEIK
+1159 TYKYDKEIK

-1271 EGYTKAG
+1271 EGYTKTG

-1330 LEQVRTRSGKY
+1330 LEQIRTKSGKY
-1341 SGGYSEESSTASS
+1341 SGGYSDDSVSS
-1354 SVYSVSGH
+1354 SPRYAVSGH
-1362 IMDEDT
+1362 IMDEET
-1368 LRKLFI
+1368 LRKLFV
-1374 LLNTNNDLLQAILE
+1374 LLNTNNDLLQSILD
-1388 KDLIVDSRAVRD
+1388 KDLIVDPRAVRD
-1400 GLKKLERMERNVS
+1400 GIKKLERMERNVS

>member
-29 KMRSANKTLNAVKKQ
+29 QMRSANKTLNSLKKK
-44 FGENSAEYKAQND
+44 FGENSAEYKAQKE
-57 VVKALKAEYD
+57 VVKALQTEYD
-67 KLFEKVGIGSLSLK
+67 KLFEKIGIGSLSVK

-96 LPGNSPL
+96 LPGDSPL

-128 KISLSKLTD
+128 KFSLSKLTD

-151 SLTGITMTARKCVDE
+151 SLTGITLTARKCVDE

-187 VADLNKGFKKIDT
+187 VAGLNEEFKKMDT
-200 RTARERLNDLAG
+200 RTARERLNELAG

-222 KEVLEFVE
+222 NDVLEFVE

-306 SITNV
+306 SITDV

-344 KYAKLAKLDV
+344 KYAKIARMDV
-354 EQFTKLM
+354 KQFTTLM
-361 QTDANEAILQFLGS
+361 ETDANEAVLQFLAS

-390 AMKLSGAEAAG
+390 EMKLSGAEAAG
-401 VISALASNVEKVR
+401 VISALASNIEKVR
-414 KEQDTANQAFRDGTS
+414 KEQETANQAFIDGTS

-479 GLSSLVLA
+479 GLVEVVSMFSEY
-487 LTKYGSTI
+487 KNFI
-495 LTVSLVIAVYTG
+495 LTAI
-507 RLKIMAATQ
+507 I
-516 AVVNAITKTA
+516 AITAYNTAAKLQWFWLNKVKTE
-526 TIIMGAYRLA
+526 TGEYII
-536 TIALNDALAGDAK
+536 IQK
-549 VLKRFALQMAST
+549 LKQYWDKAVAAST
-561 NIVAKAAAATT
+561 W
-572 LLYRA
+572 LY
-577 AIELLTLR
+577 I
-585 LNGAATSMKAFWAV
+585 AATSALTGKTRQAGLAMQAFFKILALNPFASIATVVISVASALYLFSRRASEAHRAQLLMNDVVNEAKSNITAEQTEIESLLKIAKDETISKGERLKAIKKLNDISPEYLGSLKLETIATDEAKKSVDKYIQSLLTMAEIESVKSRLTDTDKQLDEMKSQQQKYLDERNTFWGALKTV
-599 LNVSTLGLLLSL
+599 PRNVGSMLTFGLMENTGKKLQTDIKELEQQRGQLKNLLEGM
-611 VTAAIAISY
+611 I
-620 KWNKSIRERYDLQLT
+620 
-635 LNKIEEKSAAIYE
+635 
-648 KEKDKVKEL
+648 KDKVEL
-657 WGTIHNS
+657 
-664 NKSLDERR
+664 
-672 SAILELQKI
+672 
-681 MPEYKAQISE
+681 
-691 EGRVIDET
+691 ET
-699 TASLDK
+699 K
-705 MNETLQLNIKLKTL
+705 NETN
-719 REELFERYKAI
+719 
-730 GELEKSPALKD
+730 
-741 NSLMGSMAREDV
+741 
-753 RAKLADERKV
+753 
-763 LEGLK
+763 
-768 KEYSEVFKQK
+768 
-778 IQLNK
+778 
-783 VPVKTNNED
+783 
-792 NNGNGGGG
+792 NGGGG
-800 NPPDDDKD
+800 GTTTPDDKD

-814 RLQNAENAHKEELL
+814 RLQNAENAYKEEQLL
-828 LLRKSSDA
+828 LQKSSDA

-871 DKKHLAELGKMESE
+871 DKKHLAELGKLESE
-885 TQAAIYNTLKKSEDT
+885 AQSAIYNTLKKSEET
-900 RLDLIKEYRDR
+900 RFNLIKEYRDR
-911 RLNTIST
+911 RLNTVNA
-918 GEKNLQLEQSKLNAN
+918 GEKNLLLEQSKLNDS

-939 DYKNRLLTIEIT
+939 DYKNRLLAIEIT
-951 SLYSRLEVAKDFQN
+951 SLYSRLEIAKDYKN
-965 DVSEL
+965 DVAEL

-980 ALKEAGDNILY
+980 ALKEAGDNILN
-991 LEQQINEKRVK
+991 LEQQISDKRIK
-1002 IIRDSVTQ
+1002 IIRDSANQ
-1010 IQGFNNQF
+1010 IQNFSSQF
-1018 NKTNGLTSTEE
+1018 NKMNGLASADQ
-1029 QLSALKTFYHSQ
+1029 QLAALETFYQSQ
-1041 LDLAKKNGLDVTM
+1041 LELARKNGLDITL
-1054 LTAVYEEA
+1054 LTAVYEES
-1062 KRKIEVQ
+1062 KRKIEEK
-1069 GAKDRAAV
+1069 GAKDRATV
-1077 VQKYGLETAENTKNL
+1077 IQKYELDAAEDIRDL

-1097 EEEHQRGLLSE
+1097 EEEHKKGLLSE
-1108 EEYEIAKNKINNDYI
+1108 EEYEIAKNKINNEYI

-1131 QYFNAVSN
+1131 QYFNAVSS

-1154 EMSKV
+1154 EMNKV
-1159 TSKYDKEIK
+1159 THKYDKEIK

-1187 LNQVKKKYADKQ
+1187 LNQVKRKYADKQ

-1271 EGYTKAG
+1271 EGYTKTG

-1330 LEQVRTRSGKY
+1330 LEQVRTKSGKY
-1341 SGGYSEESSTASS
+1341 SGGYSDDSVSS
-1354 SVYSVSGH
+1354 SSRYTVSGH
-1362 IMDEDT
+1362 IMDEET
-1368 LRKLFI
+1368 LRKLFV
-1374 LLNTNNDLLQAILE
+1374 LLNTNNDLLQSILE

-1400 GLKKLERMERNVS
+1400 GIKKLERMERNVS